1 MLKKTVGALFLD
13 LKKAFDTLNHN
24 ILLGK
29 LERYGVRGVALNL
42 IKSYLSNRQQ
52 YVSIGDY
59 SSNLRE
65 ISIGVPQGS
74 NIGPLLFLI
83 YINDLGNIAL
93 NGTPRLF
100 ADDTAIFYPCVNP
113 NLMINQINED
123 LLLLKYYF
131 ANNLLTLN
139 LSKTKFMVFRSARK
153 SLPHLTEP

>member
-65 ISIGVPQGS
+65 ISSPKE
-74 NIGPLLFLI
+74 
-83 YINDLGNIAL
+83 
-93 NGTPRLF
+93 
-100 ADDTAIFYPCVNP
+100 AILDHF
-113 NLMINQINED
+113 
-123 LLLLKYYF
+123 F
-131 ANNLLTLN
+131 
-139 LSKTKFMVFRSARK
+139 S
-153 SLPHLTEP
+153 